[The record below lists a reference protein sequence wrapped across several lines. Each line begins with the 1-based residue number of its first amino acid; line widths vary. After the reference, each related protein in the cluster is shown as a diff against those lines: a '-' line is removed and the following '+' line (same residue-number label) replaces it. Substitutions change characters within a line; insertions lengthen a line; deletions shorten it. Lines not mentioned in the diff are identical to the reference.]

1 MIIRKYEKFMLT
13 FISRTIWFLLLCVS
27 VAIAACC
34 VFFLKMERELP
45 DINELKNVE
54 FETPMHIYSSDGK
67 LMYVFGQIK
76 REPIAIQDV
85 PKMLI
90 NAFVSIEDQRFY
102 EHSGF
107 DAIGIIRAALEYAK
121 TQKKKQGASTI
132 TQQVAKNFFLTRE
145 RTFERK
151 IKELIISLKM
161 ERELTKDQIM
171 ELYLNKIALGHNAYG
186 VVAAAKVYFGKNLK
200 DLTLSEM
207 AVLAGLPKAPSTYN
221 PISHPEKARERRDLV
236 LSKMLEYKYIT
247 KQEYNE
253 AREEPVISS
262 YHGPEIE
269 FRSDYISEMA
279 RQRVIDRFGENV
291 TTKGIRVYTT
301 VNSEVQTLADEA
313 VFKGI
318 MEYDRRHGYR
328 GAAKELWTSKETPWT
343 EEQIQKYLKDLPTVN
358 KLIPAV
364 VNKVTEREIDVSMKN
379 DHHGVI
385 PWEGI
390 KWAARFLTD
399 RRTTGL
405 PRSAR
410 EVAKPGQLI
419 YVYTDEKGV
428 LQLSQIP
435 AVQSALVSLDPKN
448 GAIRA
453 MVGGFSFTQSKF
465 NRAEQARRQ
474 PGSNIKPFI
483 YSAAIEHGYTVSS
496 IVMDVPIGSWS
507 SGKSSKWHPKNSP
520 NVYDGPIT
528 LREALAKSK
537 NVVAVRL
544 LRGTGLKNVV
554 AHLEK
559 LGYAVPK
566 VYQNEPLALGTL
578 EMTPLELARGYAV
591 LANGGFLLHPYIIQ
605 RIEDDSGNLL
615 YEANPVIACTT
626 CDDHVLDPQAYSDG
640 HGHRIAKQVLSHA
653 NTFLV
658 AEMMHT
664 GIYGGADRGL
674 SGFNG
679 TGWRTAK
686 AMPNRKDF
694 SGKTGTTN
702 NSKDCWF
709 SGFNADVVTSVWIGF
724 DNHARSLG
732 REAGATAAQPIWNY
746 FMVPYMKN
754 FPENPV
760 YRPETVITHKVNRAT
775 GLFVGD
781 GAGNARNEF
790 FEIGTNPADHSAFTG
805 GASNSY
811 FNYDSGK
818 QNSGGGSESGVPSAS
833 DLF

>member
-1 MIIRKYEKFMLT
+1 MFT
-13 FISRTIWFLLLCVS
+13 FIRRTFWFILLCIS
-27 VAIAACC
+27 IATACGC
-34 VFFLKMERELP
+34 VFFLKLERELP
-45 DINELKNVE
+45 NIEELKNVD

-67 LMYVFGQIK
+67 LMFVFGQIK
-76 REPIAIQDV
+76 REPISIKEIPQ
-85 PKMLI
+85 MLI

-102 EHSGF
+102 EHRGF
-107 DAIGIIRAALEYAK
+107 DVIGIGRAAIEYAR
-121 TQKKKQGASTI
+121 THKKKQGASTI

-151 IKELIISLKM
+151 IKELIISLKI

-186 VVAAAKVYFGKNLK
+186 VLAASKVYFGKTLNE
-200 DLTLSEM
+200 LTLGEM

-221 PISHPEKARERRDLV
+221 PISHPQKAKERRDLV
-236 LSKMLEYKYIT
+236 LAKMLEYGYIS
-247 KQEYNE
+247 KAQHDE
-253 AREEPVISS
+253 AVSEPVISR

-279 RQRVIDRFGENV
+279 RQRVIDRFGEGV
-291 TTKGIRVYTT
+291 TTKGIRVFTT
-301 VNSEVQTLADEA
+301 VNSEVQKLADEA

-328 GAAKELWTSKETPWT
+328 GPAKELWKNKEEPWT
-343 EEQIQKYLKDLPTVN
+343 EEQIQKYLKGIPNVS
-358 KLIPAV
+358 KLMPAV
-364 VNKVTEREIDVSMKN
+364 VNKVTDRQIEISMKN
-379 DHHGVI
+379 DVHAI
-385 PWEGI
+385 ITWDGI
-390 KWAARFLTD
+390 KWAAKFLTD
-399 RRTTGL
+399 RRVTGT
-405 PRSAR
+405 PHSAK
-410 EVAKPGQLI
+410 EVAKAGQLI
-419 YVYTDEKGV
+419 YVYNDEKGV
-428 LQLSQIP
+428 MQLSQIP
-435 AVQSALVSLDPKN
+435 AVQSALISLDPQN

-465 NRAEQARRQ
+465 NRAEQAKRQ

-483 YSAAIEHGYTVSS
+483 YSAAVEHGYTISS
-496 IVMDVPIGSWS
+496 VVMDVPITSWET
-507 SGKSSKWHPKNSP
+507 GRNLKWHPKNSP

-559 LGYAVPK
+559 LGYDVPK
-566 VYQNEPLALGTL
+566 QYQNDPLALGTL
-578 EMTPLELARGYAV
+578 EMTPLELARGYAA
-591 LANGGFLLHPYIIQ
+591 LSNGGFLLHPYIVQ
-605 RIEDDSGNLL
+605 RIEDENGKVL

-626 CDDHVLDPQAYSDG
+626 CEDHVLDPLSYSDG
-640 HGHRIAKQVLSHA
+640 KGHRIAKQVLSHA
-653 NTFLV
+653 NTFIV

-664 GIYGGADRGL
+664 GIYGGAERGL
-674 SGFNG
+674 HGFNG

-686 AMPNRKDF
+686 AMPGRKDF

-709 SGFNADVVTSVWIGF
+709 SGFNGSAVTTVWIGF

-732 REAGATAAQPIWNY
+732 RESGATAAQPIWNY

-754 FPENPV
+754 SPINPV
-760 YRPETVITHKVNRAT
+760 YKPDTIITHRVNRYT

-781 GAGNARNEF
+781 SAPNSRNEF
-790 FEIGTNPADHSAFTG
+790 FEIGTNPADRSAYTG

-811 FNYDSGK
+811 FNY
-818 QNSGGGSESGVPSAS
+818 NSPKSEENENAMPSAS